1 MYDIFKSRIATG
13 GYKLAEIQHRVKKL
27 YALGDLTDE
36 QLDELLIMA
45 QQYASADAERPEALA
60 LIQNLANRVEA
71 LEKKQ
76 AGEDSTESETEEYEV
91 WTPWNGISDKYQP
104 GAIVSHNGQL
114 WQSVHSGQNT
124 WEPGSVGTESLW
136 VKYSPETEGE

>member
-1 MYDIFKSRIATG
+1 MYNIFKSRITTG
-13 GYKLAEIQHRVKKL
+13 GYKLADIQHRIKKL
-27 YALGDLTDE
+27 YAMGNLTDE
-36 QLDELLIMA
+36 QLDELLTVA
-45 QQYASADAERPEALA
+45 QQNASADAERPEILS

-76 AGEDSTESETEEYEV
+76 NSTEEETEGYEA
-91 WTPWNGISDKYQP
+91 WTPWNGISDDYQP

-124 WEPGSVGTESLW
+124 WEPGTVGTESLW
-136 VKYSPETEGE
+136 AAYTPDTEEE

>member
-1 MYDIFKSRIATG
+1 MYNIFKSRIESG
-13 GYKLAEIQHRVKKL
+13 GYKLADIQHRVKKL
-27 YALGDLTDE
+27 YALGDLTDQ

-76 AGEDSTESETEEYEV
+76 AGEDSPEGEMPEYEV